1 MSFLLKLKGI
11 RKEYYLTL
19 IIMLFFSISGKA
31 HEAGILDLRCEYID
45 NPIGIDT
52 PSPRFSWKISADQ
65 RGVFQKAYQIIV
77 GEKMDEVNGE
87 SGKCWD
93 SGIIKSDQT
102 VNIEYGG
109 ISLRSDQKYFWR
121 VRVWTNE
128 GQTKWSKTAI
138 FHTGLFNR
146 TDWQSQWITTD
157 DEIIHAS
164 PILRKEFVVKKKIK
178 QAVAFVSACGYYEFY
193 LNGKKVGDHVLDPAI
208 TNYRKTVLYSTYDV
222 SKLLKNGN
230 NVTGAMLGNGAY
242 NVRAVNG
249 RYNCGGNSFGN
260 PCYIMQINITYSD
273 GSQSVI
279 TTDKSWKYFQ
289 GPITYN
295 NLYGGEDY
303 DAEKEVKGWASEG
316 FNDKDWKNVIFA
328 QNPGGVL
335 KSQLMSPIKI
345 VATVHPVSE
354 INVSPGVYLFD
365 LGQNIAGWW
374 LLHLKGKTGETIR
387 VRGAE
392 TLNDSLFPKPLE
404 KGDKLSIKFE
414 YHSHVWT
421 DYTMKDNNEEVYE
434 PRFFYTGFRYIEVT
448 TSDKKDLDYLKVE
461 GRVVHSALEKNGSFE
476 SSDSIINMIHL
487 AGLWSQMAN
496 TFGYPTDCPHRE
508 KGAYCGDGEVIA
520 ETSIHDFQMAQFYTK
535 WLNDMSD
542 SQESNGRIP
551 NTSPTLVGGT
561 GGGIAWGSAYILI
574 PWWMYNYYHDVRVLK
589 EHYSGM
595 KKYIQ
600 YLEDLGRK
608 DDNSNEPYIIN
619 NFGGYWDSLGEW
631 CAPGQRDC
639 PNHPVVNTFYYYYD
653 VLLMSKIAE
662 ILGNDID
669 GRHFLA
675 LSDTIKNA
683 FNKKFFN
690 TQTCLYGTEKTYQT
704 YQLLALAGNI
714 VPDEYRSKVLNTI
727 VEDINQRDGHLNTGI
742 IGTKYLWPMLVRGN
756 YGNLAFKVATQRTY
770 PSYGYW
776 LKNGS
781 TTLLEEWSGENSQN
795 HQMFGSISE
804 YFYKYLAGI
813 QSPVEGNTTV
823 GYNHLQL
830 QPFVPDKLQWVN
842 STLETVAGTIVS
854 NWKREKN
861 FFQYHVSI
869 PANTTALVI
878 LPVFDVQNITVSE
891 GNSVIWKDGS
901 FVKGVSGISDVKAG
915 PEQIKVSV
923 KSGDYNFTLI
933 EERK

>member
-1 MSFLLKLKGI
+1 
-11 RKEYYLTL
+11 
-19 IIMLFFSISGKA
+19 
-31 HEAGILDLRCEYID
+31 
-45 NPIGIDT
+45 
-52 PSPRFSWKISADQ
+52 
-65 RGVFQKAYQIIV
+65 
-77 GEKMDEVNGE
+77 
-87 SGKCWD
+87 
-93 SGIIKSDQT
+93 
-102 VNIEYGG
+102 
-109 ISLRSDQKYFWR
+109 
-121 VRVWTNE
+121 
-128 GQTKWSKTAI
+128 
-138 FHTGLFNR
+138 
-146 TDWQSQWITTD
+146 
-157 DEIIHAS
+157 
-164 PILRKEFVVKKKIK
+164 
-178 QAVAFVSACGYYEFY
+178 
-193 LNGKKVGDHVLDPAI
+193 
-208 TNYRKTVLYSTYDV
+208 
-222 SKLLKNGN
+222 
-230 NVTGAMLGNGAY
+230 
-242 NVRAVNG
+242 
-249 RYNCGGNSFGN
+249 
-260 PCYIMQINITYSD
+260 
-273 GSQSVI
+273 
-279 TTDKSWKYFQ
+279 
-289 GPITYN
+289 
-295 NLYGGEDY
+295 
-303 DAEKEVKGWASEG
+303 
-316 FNDKDWKNVIFA
+316 
-328 QNPGGVL
+328 
-335 KSQLMSPIKI
+335 
-345 VATVHPVSE
+345 
-354 INVSPGVYLFD
+354 
-365 LGQNIAGWW
+365 
-374 LLHLKGKTGETIR
+374 
-387 VRGAE
+387 
-392 TLNDSLFPKPLE
+392 
-404 KGDKLSIKFE
+404 
-414 YHSHVWT
+414 
-421 DYTMKDNNEEVYE
+421 
-434 PRFFYTGFRYIEVT
+434 
-448 TSDKKDLDYLKVE
+448 
-461 GRVVHSALEKNGSFE
+461 
-476 SSDSIINMIHL
+476 
-487 AGLWSQMAN
+487 
-496 TFGYPTDCPHRE
+496 
-508 KGAYCGDGEVIA
+508 
-520 ETSIHDFQMAQFYTK
+520 
-535 WLNDMSD
+535 
-542 SQESNGRIP
+542 
-551 NTSPTLVGGT
+551 
-561 GGGIAWGSAYILI
+561 
-574 PWWMYNYYHDVRVLK
+574 
-589 EHYSGM
+589 M